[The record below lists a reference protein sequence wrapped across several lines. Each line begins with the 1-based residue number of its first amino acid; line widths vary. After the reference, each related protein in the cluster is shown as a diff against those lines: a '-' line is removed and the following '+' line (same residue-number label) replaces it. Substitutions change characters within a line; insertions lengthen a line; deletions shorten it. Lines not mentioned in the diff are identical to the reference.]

1 MDSVPGLPGP
11 RADHAPGRS
20 HRPARA
26 VLVLGLAAGV
36 AGAQVQ
42 GTQPGTWLAGLFGS
56 ADRGDPARWAG
67 GIDRGGTT
75 RCRLGNC
82 STPANCV
89 FNLSA
94 REEILRSSYC
104 MEERMERPYLGGRQ
118 RHARCRWLP
127 RGPLPNGPSLSL
139 ACAMACHPHTAPV
152 CLRGACG
159 YALTSEAAVRGQGNT
174 LTTMPRVCTRAGAAI
189 PRCSTLAISSTRGA
203 AICPSGRRLL

>member
-1 MDSVPGLPGP
+1 MVSVTSSPGQ
-11 RADHAPGRS
+11 RAERAPGRS

-42 GTQPGTWLAGLFGS
+42 GTQSGTWLAGLFGS
-56 ADRGDPARWAG
+56 ADRGDPARWSG

-104 MEERMERPYLGGRQ
+104 MEERMERPYLGASPRQ
-118 RHARCRWLP
+118 RPAPPRRRCLGAHCP
-127 RGPLPNGPSLSL
+127 
-139 ACAMACHPHTAPV
+139 TAPRAPSRAR
-152 CLRGACG
+152 LR
-159 YALTSEAAVRGQGNT
+159 AVHA
-174 LTTMPRVCTRAGAAI
+174 PRLFASTVRAGT
-189 PRCSTLAISSTRGA
+189 P
-203 AICPSGRRLL
+203 

>member
-1 MDSVPGLPGP
+1 MVSFTN
-11 RADHAPGRS
+11 S
-20 HRPARA
+20 
-26 VLVLGLAAGV
+26 
-36 AGAQVQ
+36 
-42 GTQPGTWLAGLFGS
+42 PGTWLAGLFGS

-82 STPANCV
+82 STPTNCV

-104 MEERMERPYLGGRQ
+104 MEERMERPYLGASPRQ
-118 RHARCRWLP
+118 RPAPPGFPAAARCPATPRLP
-127 RGPLPNGPSLSL
+127 LVRDGVP
-139 ACAMACHPHTAPV
+139 CPHRA

-159 YALTSEAAVRGQGNT
+159 CALTMRGQGNT